1 MPLTPS
7 QEQAASVRGRPL
19 LVSAAA
25 GSGKTRVLVERLMRY
40 VDDGADIDEFLIIT
54 YTRAAAA
61 ELRGRILRELNG
73 RLALDPSNKRLRRQ
87 TELCP
92 RAPIG
97 TIDSICGRILR
108 NYVHLSALTPD
119 FRVMEEDRAAAMRR
133 AALNRVLEQCYEHIG
148 EDTDFRALVDSVGAG
163 RDDGKLV
170 ELVLSLYES
179 LRSHPHPEEWMARCA
194 QSLDF
199 SAVEDAGETVW
210 GEYVLRSA
218 ALRADYWAERL

>member
-163 RDDGKLV
+163 RDDGKQV

-194 QSLDF
+194 LSLDL
-199 SAVEDAGETVW
+199 SAVEDAG
-210 GEYVLRSA
+210 
-218 ALRADYWAERL
+218 